1 MAELDDLRA
10 ACARRLEQQRHRAG
24 FYQEYYDGDA
34 DVPVLMNTEERA
46 TFRRFLRESKANWAE
61 LVVNAVAERLSVE
74 GFRFGAGSDLAWLI
88 WQANSMDADSQLVQ
102 IDALVGGSGFILVQ
116 PDETNPTGVSITAES
131 PLEATVLYEPGN
143 RRRRLAGFKQF
154 MDPLGQQTTD
164 VLILPDLIV
173 TWPPQARIPD
183 VAPNPAGVVGL
194 VEVVPQPRT
203 FKSPRSELQSVIPIV
218 DRIHTTIFN
227 RLVGTDFSA
236 FRQIWATGVK
246 MQRDVIGHNDDGTEV
261 TKLRR
266 PYDIGADRL
275 LINENPDGRFGA
287 LAGDPLA
294 GYLAAVEQ
302 DIHQLAAITQ
312 TPPHYLLGSMV
323 NLSADA
329 IRAAEAGLVA
339 KVTRRALFI
348 GEAYEETE
356 RIALGLVGNPAAA
369 DVEAEVIWHDFET
382 RSEGQRVDALVKMR
396 TLGVPT
402 EVLWQKWGATP
413 QEVDRWRELARSE
426 AVMLPA
432 PPTPAPPPAA

>member
-1 MAELDDLRA
+1 MAELDDLRS
-10 ACARRLEQQRHRAG
+10 ACRERLDQQRRRAG
-24 FYQEYYDGDA
+24 HYQDYYDGDA
-34 DVPVLMNTEERA
+34 DVPVLMNTAERQ
-46 TFRRFLRESKANWAE
+46 TFVRFLRESGANWAE
-61 LVVNAVAERLSVE
+61 LVVNAVAERLGVE
-74 GFRFGAGSDLAWLI
+74 GFRFGAGSDAAWLI
-88 WQANSMDADSQLVQ
+88 WQASHMDADSQLVQ
-102 IDALVGGSGFILVQ
+102 TDALVCSSGFVLVQ
-116 PDETNPTGVSITAES
+116 PDETNPTGVSITPES

-164 VLILPDLIV
+164 VLILPDVIV
-173 TWPPQARIPD
+173 TWQPQARSAD
-183 VAPNPAGVVGL
+183 VAPNPAGVVVL

-203 FKSPRSELQSVIPIV
+203 FKLPRSELQSVIPIV

-294 GYLAAVEQ
+294 GYLASVEQ

-339 KVTRRALFI
+339 KVSRRALFI
-348 GEAYEETE
+348 GEG
-356 RIALGLVGNPAAA
+356 LGGGHA
-369 DVEAEVIWHDFET
+369 DRPGAGRAT
-382 RSEGQRVDALVKMR
+382 R
-396 TLGVPT
+396 P
-402 EVLWQKWGATP
+402 
-413 QEVDRWRELARSE
+413 
-426 AVMLPA
+426 
-432 PPTPAPPPAA
+432 PPTWRPR

>member
-1 MAELDDLRA
+1 MAELDALRS
-10 ACARRLEQQRHRAG
+10 ACRERLDQQRRRAG
-24 FYQEYYDGDA
+24 HYQDYYDGDA
-34 DVPVLMNTEERA
+34 DVPVLMNTAERQ
-46 TFRRFLRESKANWAE
+46 TFVRFLRESGANWAE
-61 LVVNAVAERLSVE
+61 LVVNAVAERLGVE
-74 GFRFGAGSDLAWLI
+74 GFRFGAGSDAAWLI
-88 WQANSMDADSQLVQ
+88 WQASHMDADSQLVQ
-102 IDALVGGSGFILVQ
+102 TDALVCSSGFVLVQ
-116 PDETNPTGVSITAES
+116 PDETNPTGVSITPES

-164 VLILPDLIV
+164 VLILPDVIV
-173 TWPPQARIPD
+173 TWQPQARSAD
-183 VAPNPAGVVGL
+183 VAPNPAGVVVL

-203 FKSPRSELQSVIPIV
+203 FKLPRSELQSVIPIV

-339 KVTRRALFI
+339 KVSRRALFI
-348 GEAYEETE
+348 GEAWEEVM
-356 RIALGLVGNPAAA
+356 RIALGLVGNPAAT

-382 RSEGQRVDALVKMR
+382 RSEGQRVDALVKMA

-402 EVLWQKWGATP
+402 EVLWQKWGATQ
-413 QEVDRWRELARSE
+413 QEIDRWRALAARE
-426 AVMLPA
+426 APA
-432 PPTPAPPPAA
+432 PEPAPPPAA

>member
-1 MAELDDLRA
+1 VSQLDDLRT
-10 ACARRLEQQRHRAG
+10 ACITRLDQQRQRATR
-24 FYQEYYDGDA
+24 YQDYYDGEA
-34 DVPVLMNTEERA
+34 DVPVLMNTAERQ
-46 TFRRFLRESKANWAE
+46 TFRRFLRESGANWAE
-61 LVVNAVAERLSVE
+61 LVVNAVAERLGVE
-74 GFRFGAGSDLAWLI
+74 GFRFGAGSDAAWLI
-88 WQANSMDADSQLVQ
+88 WQASHMDADSQLVQ
-102 IDALVGGSGFILVQ
+102 TDALVTSSGYVLVQ
-116 PDETNPTGVSITAES
+116 PDEANPTGVSITAES
-131 PLEATVLYEPGN
+131 PMEATVIYEPGN
-143 RRRRLAGFKQF
+143 RRRRAAGFKQF
-154 MDPLGQQTTD
+154 TDALGQTTD
-164 VLILPDLIV
+164 VLILPDAIV
-173 TWPPQARIPD
+173 TWLPLTGVPD

-194 VEVVPQPRT
+194 IEVVPQPRT
-203 FKSPRSELQSVIPIV
+203 SRPPRSELQSVTSIV

-246 MQRDVIGHNDDGTEV
+246 MQREVIGRNEDGTEV

-275 LINENPDGRFGA
+275 LVNENPDGRFGA
-287 LAGDPLA
+287 LAGDPLS

-339 KVTRRALFI
+339 KVSRRALFI
-348 GEAYEETE
+348 GEAWEEVM
-356 RIALGLVGNPAAA
+356 RIALGLIGSPAAA

-413 QEVDRWRELARSE
+413 QEIDRWRELAARE
-426 AVMLPA
+426 APA
-432 PPTPAPPPAA
+432 IEPATPPAA